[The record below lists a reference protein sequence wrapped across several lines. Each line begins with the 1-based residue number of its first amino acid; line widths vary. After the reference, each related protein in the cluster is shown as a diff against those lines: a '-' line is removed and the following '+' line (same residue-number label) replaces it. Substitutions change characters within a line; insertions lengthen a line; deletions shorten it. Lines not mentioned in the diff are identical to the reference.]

1 MAAVI
6 AECVSNAYN
15 AAVVPSA
22 ERLTCM
28 HVPPGTVAE
37 DGSTRGKIVQQMQHT
52 PAQGPKAE
60 LRNDVA

>member
-6 AECVSNAYN
+6 AKCVSNAYN

-37 DGSTRGKIVQQMQHT
+37 DGSTRGKIVMQHT